1 METEKGLLQKQI
13 DLLIN
18 FGKEKGFITEEELM
32 TRLEHLNAD
41 ADDMETVYA
50 ALSKANI
57 EVKAED
63 QNNALKLDGLVDSNT
78 SDSVKMYLKDIG
90 RFPLL
95 TSEREI
101 ELAKRIEQGD
111 ERAREELTNCN
122 LRLVVSIAKK
132 HMNRGLNFLDLIQE
146 GNIGLMKAV
155 EKFDYNRQLKFST
168 YATWWIRQGIQR
180 AIADQGKLIRIP
192 VHMGD
197 NIARVGKVK
206 RQLIQDLGREPTTS
220 EIGEVLGMSE
230 KDVEYILKIAQ
241 EPVSFETPVGEE
253 EDSHLG
259 DFIEDTT
266 TLSPQ
271 EVTENKMLREQLFK
285 VLGMLS
291 PREEKVI
298 RLRFGLDD
306 GRTRTLEEVGAIFNL
321 TRERIRQIQ
330 TKALNR
336 LSRPPLSKYLT
347 DYIDSLDK

>member
-1 METEKGLLQKQI
+1 MESEKGLLQKQI
-13 DLLIN
+13 EILIN
-18 FGKEKGFITEEELM
+18 YGKGKGFLTTEELM
-32 TRLEHLNAD
+32 ARLEHLNAD
-41 ADDMETVYA
+41 ADDMEVVIS
-50 ALSKANI
+50 ALKQAGI
-57 EVKAED
+57 EVKEED
-63 QNNALKLDGLVDSNT
+63 QDNALKLDGLVDSNT

-95 TSEREI
+95 TSEQEI
-101 ELAKRIEQGD
+101 ELAKRIEGGD
-111 ERAREELTNCN
+111 QKAREELTNCN

-180 AIADQGKLIRIP
+180 AIADQGRLIRIP

-197 NIARVGKVK
+197 NIAKVGKVR
-206 RQLIQDLGREPTTS
+206 RQLIQDLGREPTTE
-220 EIGEVLGMSE
+220 EIGERLGMTE
-230 KDVEYILKIAQ
+230 KEIEYILKIAQ
-241 EPVSFETPVGEE
+241 EPVAFETPVGEE

-271 EVTENKMLREQLFK
+271 EVTENKMLKDALNEVLKSLTPREQ
-285 VLGMLS
+285 M
-291 PREEKVI
+291 VI

-306 GRTRTLEEVGAIFNL
+306 GRTRTLEEVGAMFNL

-330 TKALNR
+330 TKALGK
-336 LSRPPLSKYLT
+336 LGRPACAKYLK
-347 DYIDSLDK
+347 DYIDR

>member
-1 METEKGLLQKQI
+1 MNSTKVLQDIIDKLIATGKQ
-13 DLLIN
+13 
-18 FGKEKGFITEEELM
+18 KGFLTEEELM
-32 TRLEHLNAD
+32 ARLDYLNANAEDVD
-41 ADDMETVYA
+41 AIYD
-50 ALSKANI
+50 ALTKANI
-57 EVKAED
+57 TIKEQDSAELEIVGISD
-63 QNNALKLDGLVDSNT
+63 IDT
-78 SDSVKMYLKDIG
+78 SDSVKMYLKEIG
-90 RFPLL
+90 RIPLL
-95 TSEREI
+95 TGEQEK
-101 ELAKRIEQGD
+101 ELAMKIEQGNQY
-111 ERAREELTNCN
+111 AREKLINSN

-132 HMNRGLNFLDLIQE
+132 HMNRGLSFEDLIQE
-146 GNIGLMKAV
+146 GSMGLMRAV
-155 EKFDYNRQLKFST
+155 DKFDYKRNLKFST

-330 TKALNR
+330 TKALMR

-347 DYIDSLDK
+347 DYMDNIDK

>member
-180 AIADQGKLIRIP
+180 AIADQARIIRIP

-197 NIARVGKVK
+197 IIAKIHK
-206 RQLIQDLGREPTTS
+206 ASRQLTQDLKREPTDA
-220 EIGEVLGMSE
+220 EIAEKLNMTAEEVSYA
-230 KDVEYILKIAQ
+230 KKIAQ
-241 EPVSFETPVGEE
+241 DPISIETPVGED
-253 EDSHLG
+253 EDSHIE
-259 DFIEDTT
+259 DFIEDIVSI
-266 TLSPQ
+266 SPQ
-271 EVTENKMLREQLFK
+271 DLADNAMLRKRLEEIMDK
-285 VLGMLS
+285 ALS
-291 PREEKVI
+291 PREVKV
-298 RLRFGLDD
+298 LKMRFGWYD
-306 GRTRTLEEVGAIFNL
+306 GIRRTLEEIGDEFNV

-330 TKALNR
+330 TKALNKLNKECYR
-336 LSRPPLSKYLT
+336 KELMDYL
-347 DYIDSLDK
+347 YK

>member
-1 METEKGLLQKQI
+1 MESEKGLLQKQI
-13 DLLIN
+13 EILIN
-18 FGKEKGFITEEELM
+18 YGKDKGFLTTEELM
-32 TRLEHLNAD
+32 ARLEHLNAD
-41 ADDMETVYA
+41 ADDMEVVIS
-50 ALSKANI
+50 ALKQAGI
-57 EVKAED
+57 EVKEED
-63 QNNALKLDGLVDSNT
+63 QDNALKLDGLVDSNT

-95 TSEREI
+95 TSEQEI
-101 ELAKRIEQGD
+101 ELAKRIEEGD
-111 ERAREELTNCN
+111 QKAREELTNCN

-180 AIADQGKLIRIP
+180 AIADQGRLIRIP

-197 NIARVGKVK
+197 NIAKVGKVR
-206 RQLIQDLGREPTTS
+206 RQLIQDLGREPTTE
-220 EIGEVLGMSE
+220 EIGERLGMTE
-230 KDVEYILKIAQ
+230 KEIEYILKIAQ
-241 EPVSFETPVGEE
+241 EPVAFETPVGEE

-271 EVTENKMLREQLFK
+271 EVTENKMLKDALNEVLKSLTPREQ
-285 VLGMLS
+285 M
-291 PREEKVI
+291 VI

-306 GRTRTLEEVGAIFNL
+306 GRTRTLEEVGAMFNL

-330 TKALNR
+330 TKALGK
-336 LSRPPLSKYLT
+336 LGRPACAKYLK
-347 DYIDSLDK
+347 DYIDR

>member
-1 METEKGLLQKQI
+1 MNSTKVLQDIIDKLIATGKQ
-13 DLLIN
+13 
-18 FGKEKGFITEEELM
+18 KGFLTEEELM
-32 TRLEHLNAD
+32 ARLDYLNANAEDVD
-41 ADDMETVYA
+41 AIYD
-50 ALSKANI
+50 ALTKANI
-57 EVKAED
+57 TIKE
-63 QNNALKLDGLVDSNT
+63 QDSSELEIVGISDIDT
-78 SDSVKMYLKDIG
+78 SDSVKMYLKEIG
-90 RFPLL
+90 RIPLL
-95 TSEREI
+95 TGEQEK
-101 ELAKRIEQGD
+101 ELAMKIEQGNQY
-111 ERAREELTNCN
+111 AREKLINSN

-132 HMNRGLNFLDLIQE
+132 HMNRGLSFEDLIQE
-146 GNIGLMKAV
+146 GSMGLMRAV
-155 EKFDYNRQLKFST
+155 DKFDYKRNLKFST

-330 TKALNR
+330 TKALMR

-347 DYIDSLDK
+347 DYMDNIDK

>member
-1 METEKGLLQKQI
+1 MFSMESEKGLLQKQI
-13 DLLIN
+13 EILIN
-18 FGKEKGFITEEELM
+18 YGKGKGFLTTEELM
-32 TRLEHLNAD
+32 ARLEHLNAD
-41 ADDMETVYA
+41 ADDMEVVIS
-50 ALSKANI
+50 ALKQAGI
-57 EVKAED
+57 EVKEED
-63 QNNALKLDGLVDSNT
+63 QDNALKLDGLVDSNT

-95 TSEREI
+95 TSEQEI
-101 ELAKRIEQGD
+101 ELAKRIEEGD
-111 ERAREELTNCN
+111 QKAREELTNCN

-180 AIADQGKLIRIP
+180 AIADQGRLIRIP

-197 NIARVGKVK
+197 NIAKVGKVR
-206 RQLIQDLGREPTTS
+206 RQLIQDLGREPTTE
-220 EIGEVLGMSE
+220 EIGERLGMTE
-230 KDVEYILKIAQ
+230 KDIEYILKIAQ
-241 EPVSFETPVGEE
+241 EPVAFETPVGEE

-271 EVTENKMLREQLFK
+271 EVTENKMLKDALNEVLKSLTPREQ
-285 VLGMLS
+285 M
-291 PREEKVI
+291 VI

-306 GRTRTLEEVGAIFNL
+306 GRTRTLEEVGAMFNL

-330 TKALNR
+330 TKALGK
-336 LSRPPLSKYLT
+336 LGRPACAKYLK
-347 DYIDSLDK
+347 DYIDR

>member
-1 METEKGLLQKQI
+1 MESEKGLLQKQI
-13 DLLIN
+13 EILIN
-18 FGKEKGFITEEELM
+18 YGKGKGFLTTEELM
-32 TRLEHLNAD
+32 ARLEHLNAD
-41 ADDMETVYA
+41 ADDMEVVIS
-50 ALSKANI
+50 ALKQAGI
-57 EVKAED
+57 EVKEED
-63 QNNALKLDGLVDSNT
+63 QDNALKLDGLVDSNT

-95 TSEREI
+95 TSEQEI
-101 ELAKRIEQGD
+101 ELAKRIEEGD
-111 ERAREELTNCN
+111 PKAREELTNCN

-180 AIADQGKLIRIP
+180 AIADQGRLIRIP

-197 NIARVGKVK
+197 NIAKVGKVR
-206 RQLIQDLGREPTTS
+206 RQLIQDLGREPTTG
-220 EIGEVLGMSE
+220 EIGERLGMTE
-230 KDVEYILKIAQ
+230 KDIEYILKIAQ
-241 EPVSFETPVGEE
+241 EPVAFETPVGEE

-271 EVTENKMLREQLFK
+271 EVTENKMLKDALNEVLKSLTPREQ
-285 VLGMLS
+285 M
-291 PREEKVI
+291 VI

-306 GRTRTLEEVGAIFNL
+306 GRTRTLEEVGAMFNL

-330 TKALNR
+330 TKALGK
-336 LSRPPLSKYLT
+336 LGRPACAKYLK
-347 DYIDSLDK
+347 DYIDR

>member
-1 METEKGLLQKQI
+1 MESEKGLLQKQI
-13 DLLIN
+13 EILIN
-18 FGKEKGFITEEELM
+18 YGKGKGFLTTEELM
-32 TRLEHLNAD
+32 ARLEHLNAD
-41 ADDMETVYA
+41 ADDMEVVIS
-50 ALSKANI
+50 ALKQAGI
-57 EVKAED
+57 EVKEED
-63 QNNALKLDGLVDSNT
+63 QDNALKLDGLVDSNT

-95 TSEREI
+95 TSEQEI
-101 ELAKRIEQGD
+101 ELAKRIEEGD
-111 ERAREELTNCN
+111 PKAREELTNCN

-180 AIADQGKLIRIP
+180 AIADQGRLIRIP

-197 NIARVGKVK
+197 NIAKVGKVR
-206 RQLIQDLGREPTTS
+206 RQLIQDLGREPTTG
-220 EIGEVLGMSE
+220 EIGERLGMTE
-230 KDVEYILKIAQ
+230 KDIEYILKIAQ
-241 EPVSFETPVGEE
+241 EPVAFETPVGEE

-271 EVTENKMLREQLFK
+271 EVTENKMLKDALNEVLKSLTPREQ
-285 VLGMLS
+285 M
-291 PREEKVI
+291 VI

-306 GRTRTLEEVGAIFNL
+306 GRTRTLEEVGAMFNL

-330 TKALNR
+330 TKALGK
-336 LSRPPLSKYLT
+336 LGRPAYAKYLK
-347 DYIDSLDK
+347 DYIDR

>member
-1 METEKGLLQKQI
+1 MESEKGLLQKQI
-13 DLLIN
+13 EILIN
-18 FGKEKGFITEEELM
+18 YGKGKGFLTTEELM
-32 TRLEHLNAD
+32 ARLEHLNAD
-41 ADDMETVYA
+41 ADDMEVVIS
-50 ALSKANI
+50 ALKQAGI
-57 EVKAED
+57 EVKEED
-63 QNNALKLDGLVDSNT
+63 QDNALKLDGLVDSNT

-95 TSEREI
+95 TSEQEI
-101 ELAKRIEQGD
+101 ELAKRIEEGD
-111 ERAREELTNCN
+111 QKAREELTNCN

-180 AIADQGKLIRIP
+180 AIADQGRLIRIP

-197 NIARVGKVK
+197 NIAKVGKVR
-206 RQLIQDLGREPTTS
+206 RQLIQDLGREPTTE
-220 EIGEVLGMSE
+220 EIGERLGMTE
-230 KDVEYILKIAQ
+230 KDIEYILKIAQ
-241 EPVSFETPVGEE
+241 EPVAFETPVGEE

-271 EVTENKMLREQLFK
+271 EVTENKMLKDALNEVLKSLTPREQ
-285 VLGMLS
+285 M
-291 PREEKVI
+291 VI

-306 GRTRTLEEVGAIFNL
+306 GRTRTLEEVGAMFNL

-330 TKALNR
+330 TKALGK
-336 LSRPPLSKYLT
+336 LGRPACAKYLK
-347 DYIDSLDK
+347 DYIDR

>member
-1 METEKGLLQKQI
+1 MESEKGLLQKQI
-13 DLLIN
+13 EILIN
-18 FGKEKGFITEEELM
+18 YGKGKGFLTTEELM
-32 TRLEHLNAD
+32 ARLEHLNAD
-41 ADDMETVYA
+41 ADDMEVVIS
-50 ALSKANI
+50 ALKQAGI
-57 EVKAED
+57 EVKEED
-63 QNNALKLDGLVDSNT
+63 QDNALKLDGLVDSNT

-95 TSEREI
+95 TSEQEI

-111 ERAREELTNCN
+111 QRAREELTNCN

-180 AIADQGKLIRIP
+180 AIADQGRLIRIP

-197 NIARVGKVK
+197 NIAKVGKVR
-206 RQLIQDLGREPTTS
+206 RQLIQDLGREPTTE
-220 EIGEVLGMSE
+220 EIGERLGMTE
-230 KDVEYILKIAQ
+230 KEIEYILKIAQ
-241 EPVSFETPVGEE
+241 EPVAFETPVGEE

-271 EVTENKMLREQLFK
+271 EVTENKMLKDALNEVLKSLTPREQ
-285 VLGMLS
+285 M
-291 PREEKVI
+291 VI

-306 GRTRTLEEVGAIFNL
+306 GRTRTLEEVGTMFNL

-330 TKALNR
+330 TKALGK
-336 LSRPPLSKYLT
+336 LGRPGCSKYLK
-347 DYIDSLDK
+347 DYLD